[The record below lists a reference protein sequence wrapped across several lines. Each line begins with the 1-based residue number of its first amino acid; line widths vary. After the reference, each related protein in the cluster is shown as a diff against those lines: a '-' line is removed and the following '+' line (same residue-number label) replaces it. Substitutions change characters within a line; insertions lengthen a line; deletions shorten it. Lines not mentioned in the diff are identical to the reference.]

1 MVRIWSRASVVS
13 RAESSNRRDGGIVF
27 ERDSLFRSDMAGDNP
42 REDNLAALQYTT
54 LEIRENELQASQR
67 VVFV

>member
-1 MVRIWSRASVVS
+1 
-13 RAESSNRRDGGIVF
+13 VF